1 MSNMRMKHKLIMSMM
16 AGAIIIPGSVV
27 RTQAAESGDSEKS
40 LVPVTG
46 IENILEASYQTEI
59 KNNIN
64 LYLVPTEEGEYL
76 NIAFSNTGDYTYIRS
91 EADENSEWVGK
102 LYSDS
107 AAVVLEYL
115 DGWTKIRSGNAEGY
129 VPTETLFTGE
139 EARSRSD
146 EYTNENV
153 TVTADCLNVRE
164 GHGTDTTVLTQIG
177 QGEEYL
183 VTADPVDG
191 WYPIQVGEVN
201 GWVCGDYVIEE
212 SSYSYGETKEE
223 EQKRMEAE
231 EAAAAEAEAEAQAAE
246 AAAAEAEA
254 EAQAAE
260 AAAQSVASGQEVI
273 DYACQ
278 FIGNPYVWGGTSL
291 TDGADCSG
299 FVQSVYAHFGI
310 SLPRTSYEQRSAGYE
325 VSYEDAQPGDL
336 ILYEGHVGLYIGN
349 DQIVNAMNEAQ
360 GIGISSATYT
370 NIVAVRR
377 IY

>member
-16 AGAIIIPGSVV
+16 AGMIIIPGSVV
-27 RTQAAESGDSEKS
+27 RTQAAETDDSEKS

-164 GHGTDTTVLTQIG
+164 GHGTDTTVLTQIN

-183 VTADPVDG
+183 VTEDPVEG

-201 GWVCGDYVIEE
+201 GWVCGDYVTEE
-212 SSYSYGETKEE
+212 SSNSYGETKEE
-223 EQKRMEAE
+223 EQKRLEAE
-231 EAAAAEAEAEAQAAE
+231 EAA
-246 AAAAEAEA
+246 
-254 EAQAAE
+254 
-260 AAAQSVASGQEVI
+260 EVI

-349 DQIVNAMNEAQ
+349 DQIVNAMNEDQ

>member
-16 AGAIIIPGSVV
+16 AGMIIIPGSVV
-27 RTQAAESGDSEKS
+27 RTQAAETDDSEKS

-46 IENILEASYQTEI
+46 IENILEASYQKEI

-164 GHGTDTTVLTQIG
+164 GHGTDTTVLTQIN

-183 VTADPVDG
+183 VTEDPVEG
-191 WYPIQVGEVN
+191 WYPIQVGEVA
-201 GWVCGDYVIEE
+201 GCVVIMLQRKVLILT
-212 SSYSYGETKEE
+212 GR
-223 EQKRMEAE
+223 QKRKNKNEWKQKKLRLRRRKQKPRLQKQRLSQLRQGRKLLIMP
-231 EAAAAEAEAEAQAAE
+231 
-246 AAAAEAEA
+246 
-254 EAQAAE
+254 
-260 AAAQSVASGQEVI
+260 V
-273 DYACQ
+273 
-278 FIGNPYVWGGTSL
+278 SL
-291 TDGADCSG
+291 LGIHMCGA
-299 FVQSVYAHFGI
+299 VQV
-310 SLPRTSYEQRSAGYE
+310 
-325 VSYEDAQPGDL
+325 
-336 ILYEGHVGLYIGN
+336 
-349 DQIVNAMNEAQ
+349 
-360 GIGISSATYT
+360 
-370 NIVAVRR
+370 
-377 IY
+377 

>member
-1 MSNMRMKHKLIMSMM
+1 MSSMRMKHKLIMSMM
-16 AGAIIIPGSVV
+16 AGMIIIPGSVV
-27 RTQAAESGDSEKS
+27 RTQAAETDDSEKS

-91 EADENSEWVGK
+91 EADENS
-102 LYSDS
+102 
-107 AAVVLEYL
+107 
-115 DGWTKIRSGNAEGY
+115 
-129 VPTETLFTGE
+129 

-201 GWVCGDYVIEE
+201 GWVCGDYVTEE

-231 EAAAAEAEAEAQAAE
+231 E

-349 DQIVNAMNEAQ
+349 DQIVNAMNEDQ